1 MPRLR
6 CSCPCNRYTPKL
18 QGIQELED
26 AGFRLVRCQCQH
38 CGGGGRWG
46 CHHLVPPRIHHR
58 TRGLCWLCV
67 GLDHPHVAGLLDDAE
82 ETDESPHDP
91 TSFGLDSSIPGSR
104 PSIISQA
111 APLASSWDWRAELG
125 LSHAPPLASVP
136 APALPQQAESPPA
149 AAPPAVP
156 ADQSPAASPDL
167 QGSTPLYVPGPL
179 SAPIGIDI
187 ARAEAAGPIAWPGTF
202 FGGAST
208 AGAASGSDLP
218 SAPPPLRSG
227 LIVNTIRDVEAL
239 SSGYLSAPLD
249 ATLQIIYVG
258 DPEKA
263 EEKDWVY
270 AECVSSGCRGWLPL
284 HALPPALQPN
294 FPLVQPWALRTPPG
308 PKAAQP

>member
-38 CGGGGRWG
+38 CGGGGRRG

-136 APALPQQAESPPA
+136 APALPQQAESPPDAAFARQRA
-149 AAPPAVP
+149 AAIEAVVRAEP
-156 ADQSPAASPDL
+156 KAQSEVRLRHELAVVATAVAAEALAAS
-167 QGSTPLYVPGPL
+167 
-179 SAPIGIDI
+179 
-187 ARAEAAGPIAWPGTF
+187 
-202 FGGAST
+202 
-208 AGAASGSDLP
+208 AGAGEKVRKRAADKATSFREAEMQAKKARTKIINKINVCVAIGSSL
-218 SAPPPLRSG
+218 L
-227 LIVNTIRDVEAL
+227 
-239 SSGYLSAPLD
+239 
-249 ATLQIIYVG
+249 
-258 DPEKA
+258 
-263 EEKDWVY
+263 
-270 AECVSSGCRGWLPL
+270 
-284 HALPPALQPN
+284 
-294 FPLVQPWALRTPPG
+294 
-308 PKAAQP
+308 AQPGRQNTHCCMTKPHGSEEWRLKKLVGGRRGRRLSQAVRRAWWSWLAAA